1 MVLYAFIKGI
11 FKEALAKKILLTI
24 FGFFT
29 LIIVLII
36 FAITNSTVDGLQMM
50 LESKSEGGL
59 REAVM
64 MLQSGIVSGIPMFML
79 VASMLIIT
87 ASFVPDMLKKGH
99 IDLILSK
106 PISRTK
112 IIFGQFLAGII
123 LVFVSFL
130 FLLGIIW
137 FIVSLKTGYWNF
149 SFLYSILWFTLIFA
163 VLYSAVILIGILSRS
178 SILTIII
185 NLLLFFPIS
194 WLLYLANRYFE
205 SDQKGIVFGAV
216 AEALLKFFYQILP
229 KAWNMQDM
237 CDAII
242 TNNPVTNYQPLISSL
257 LFMAVMLSV
266 SIWYFNKKD
275 Y

>member
-1 MVLYAFIKGI
+1 MVLYSFIRGI

-29 LIIVLII
+29 LIIVLIV
-36 FAITNSTVDGLQMM
+36 FAITNSTVEGLQMM

-64 MLQSGIVSGIPMFML
+64 MLQSGIVSGVPMFML

-87 ASFVPDMLKKGH
+87 SSFVPDMLKKGH

-112 IIFGQFLAGII
+112 IILGHFIAGVV

-137 FIVSLKTGYWNF
+137 IIVSLKTGYWNF
-149 SFLYSILWFTLIFA
+149 YFLYSVLWFTLIFA
-163 VLYSAVILIGILSRS
+163 VLYSAVILIGLLSRS

-185 NLLLFFPIS
+185 NLLVFFPIS

-205 SDQKGIVFGAV
+205 SDQKGIVFGAF
-216 AEALLKFFYQILP
+216 AEAVLKFLYQILP

-237 CDAII
+237 CDAFI
-242 TNNPVTNYQPLISSL
+242 TQNPIVSYQPLISSL